1 MRIVFFGT
9 PDFAVETLSTIYDAG
24 YNIVGVVTA
33 PDKPAGRGQKLLF
46 SDVKKFALA
55 HQLPIFQPTKFKDKD
70 FLKQLKNLNASVFV
84 VVAFRMLPEEV
95 FMIPPAGTFNVHAS
109 LLPNYRGAA
118 PIHHAIMNGETETG
132 VTTFFLNNKIDK
144 GDIITQRKVII
155 GKEETTGE
163 LYDRLKVEGAKIA
176 IDTLKMIE
184 EKRVSTI
191 AQTTLKMENLKLAPK
206 ITKEDLLID
215 WNNPAEKI
223 YNQIRGLSPS
233 PAAYTRVQNNNG
245 EIFIIKCY
253 SAKILTKRSTEEPG
267 SITIV
272 NNKECSIATQNFQ
285 ISLLNIQ
292 FQNKKR
298 MKIEDFLAGFR
309 KENYTLFLF

>member
-55 HQLPIFQPTKFKDKD
+55 HQLPLFQPTKLKDKD
-70 FLKQLKNLNASVFV
+70 FLKQLKRLKATIFV

-95 FMIPPAGTFNVHAS
+95 FMMPPAGTFNVHAS

-132 VTTFFLNNKIDK
+132 VTTFFLNNEIDK
-144 GDIITQRKVII
+144 GDIITQRKIII

-184 EKRVSTI
+184 EKKVSTI
-191 AQTTLKMENLKLAPK
+191 AQTALKMENLKLAPK
-206 ITKEDLLID
+206 ITKENLLID

-233 PAAYTRVQNNNG
+233 PAAYTRIQNNNG
-245 EIFIIKCY
+245 ENFIIKCY
-253 SAKILTKRSTEEPG
+253 SAKILTKRSTEKPG
-267 SITIV
+267 TITIV
-272 NNKECSIATQNFQ
+272 NNKECSIATRNFQ

-292 FQNKKR
+292 FQDKKR